1 MSFEIPILDLRGQHR
16 SLQSE
21 LLNAVA
27 GVLEAGQYILGP
39 NVTLFEEE
47 FARYLGIAHAVGLN
61 SGTDAL
67 HLALRALEIGPGDE
81 VITSA
86 FSFIATAEAISILG
100 AQPVFVDIDPRSY
113 ALDPRAVEAAITPRT
128 RAIIPVHLY
137 GTPAPMHE
145 LMKIAERH
153 SLAVVEDCAQSVG
166 ASIDE
171 RKTGTFGTISAFSFF
186 PSKNLG
192 ACGDGGMVVTDR
204 ADLAQR
210 VRALRA
216 HGGRK
221 KYYHEEIGLN
231 SRLDEMQAAI
241 LRVKLQHLEG
251 WTLGRRAVA
260 ARYDAAFAAQRGIQ
274 TPFEEPS
281 FYNVYHQ
288 YTIRSAG
295 RDELQETLRAGG
307 IGTAVYYPLPLH
319 LQPAY
324 AHLGGKPGDLPQ
336 SEAAAESVLS
346 LPISPD
352 LASADQDRVIDAIR
366 NFTTALSAA

>member
-274 TPFEEPS
+274 TPFEESS